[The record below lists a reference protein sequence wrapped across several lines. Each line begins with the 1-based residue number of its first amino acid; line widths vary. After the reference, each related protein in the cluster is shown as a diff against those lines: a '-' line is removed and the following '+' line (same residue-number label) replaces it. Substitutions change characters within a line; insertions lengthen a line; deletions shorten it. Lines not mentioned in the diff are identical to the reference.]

1 MVYIVSVDY
10 IKFEFM
16 NGPTALSFAELALGA
31 SVDNTRHVEIEI
43 KALPNFNE
51 LQDDVA
57 EALDE
62 EEEEDE

>member
-10 IKFEFM
+10 TKFEFM
-16 NGPTALSFAELALGA
+16 NGPTALSFAELAKGA
-31 SVDNTRHVEIEI
+31 VVGNADVDIEI
-43 KALPNFNE
+43 KAMDFVH
-51 LQDDVA
+51 DDVA